1 MSKTIKIFFQ
11 KNPLLARYAQLDL
24 INITS
29 LAEYIQKT
37 NKTSE
42 KKPSIASL
50 GMGIRRYLASFPQNV
65 SSQHLSLELPIHFV
79 VRSNLQEVIF
89 TKSEKSRELV
99 HNVFQQLSN
108 QRNFSCL
115 IEGEKEIVLVTDYNL
130 SGILKEIPIKKQL
143 IRYTQDL
150 GFISIDLPIS
160 LREVVGIYSHITS
173 LLAVADIPIHSFHTI
188 GGEILILVKNE
199 DLVNTQEVLRTS
211 LG

>member
-1 MSKTIKIFFQ
+1 MSNVIKTFFQ
-11 KNPLLARYAQLDL
+11 ENPLLARYAQLGL
-24 INITS
+24 VNITS
-29 LAEYIQKT
+29 LAEYIEKA
-37 NKTSE
+37 NPSLE
-42 KKPSIASL
+42 KKPSIPSVA
-50 GMGIRRYLASFPQNV
+50 MTIRRYLESLPKDA
-65 SSQHLSLELPIHFV
+65 SSQHISLELPLHFV

-99 HNVFQQLSN
+99 HKVFQQLSN
-108 QRNFSCL
+108 QGDFSCL
-115 IEGEKEIVLVTDYNL
+115 IEGEKEVVLL
-130 SGILKEIPIKKQL
+130 SANPLGEILKEIPIKKQL

-173 LLAVADIPIHSFHTI
+173 MLAVADIPIHSFHTL

-199 DLVNTQEVLRTS
+199 DLVKTQEVLRTS